1 MWNTSHCGTRAALLP
16 LDQTIVWEFREEL
29 KWRDA
34 GPLYQGRMAGLCRS
48 VPGAVASWG
57 GSSDG
62 SSGRLFATGARRE
75 VSSASS
81 GVVICI

>member
-1 MWNTSHCGTRAALLP
+1 
-16 LDQTIVWEFREEL
+16 
-29 KWRDA
+29 
-34 GPLYQGRMAGLCRS
+34 MAGLCRS

-62 SSGRLFATGARRE
+62 RSGRLFATGARRK

-81 GVVICI
+81 GMVFFTYDTSAATYVRSGRLKEILFGTLPSGLGLLAALTGHA